1 MENENK
7 KIPLIVVAGPT
18 AAGKSECAVELA
30 RRIDG
35 EIISAD
41 SMQVYRYMDI
51 GSAKITLEEMMGIPH
66 YMIDVADPDESFDVV
81 RYKEMAKEYIRR
93 IHSRGHIPIL
103 CGGTGFYIQAVT
115 RDIDFTD
122 TFADPDYRN
131 ELLSF
136 AEVNGADAL
145 HERLAEVDPGAAEQI
160 HPNNLKRVIR
170 ALEFYRETGNRISDH
185 NETEKQRETPYDL
198 LFFVINEARD
208 TLYDRIDRRV
218 DFMLEEGLQDEV
230 AYLRAMGL
238 TREMVSMQG
247 LGYKE
252 MLDVLDEK
260 IPYEEGVRILK
271 RDTRHFAK
279 RQLTWFR
286 REKDAVWI
294 DRADFGGDSIKIAE
308 YLAEAAGKRFNIAVH
323 SAEPVYAHLK
333 PARGN

>member
-1 MENENK
+1 MANENT

-30 RRIDG
+30 RRIGG

-41 SMQVYRYMDI
+41 SMQVYRHMDI

-66 YMIDVADPDESFDVV
+66 YMIDVADPSESFDVA
-81 RYKEMAKEYIRR
+81 RYKEMAKACVEK
-93 IHSRGHIPIL
+93 IHARGHIPIL

-131 ELLSF
+131 ELLTF
-136 AEVNGADAL
+136 AEENGTDAL
-145 HERLAEVDPGAAEQI
+145 HKRLAAVDPSAAEQI

-170 ALEFYRETGNRISDH
+170 ALEFFRETGNKISEH
-185 NETEKQRETPYDL
+185 NEAERQRETPYDL
-198 LFFVINEARD
+198 LFFVISEAREN
-208 TLYDRIDRRV
+208 LYDRIERRV
-218 DFMLEEGLQDEV
+218 DFMMEEGLLDEV

-238 TREMVSMQG
+238 KRDMVSMQG

-260 IPYEEGVRILK
+260 ITYDEGVRILK

-286 REKDAVWI
+286 REHDARWI
-294 DRADFGGDSIKIAE
+294 DRADFEGDSIKIAE
-308 YLAEAAGKRFNIAVH
+308 YMAETAHRELKVSVKEPDSVYMHPGH
-323 SAEPVYAHLK
+323 SSHS
-333 PARGN
+333 